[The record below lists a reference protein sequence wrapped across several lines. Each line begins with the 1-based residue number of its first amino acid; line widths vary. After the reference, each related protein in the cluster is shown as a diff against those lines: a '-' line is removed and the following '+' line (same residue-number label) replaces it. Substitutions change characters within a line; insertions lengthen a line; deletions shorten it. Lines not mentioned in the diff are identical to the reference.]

1 MNGATQRPDMFDL
14 RVEREQAARKE
25 LRAKLDGGVRLVTF
39 KVTPYEIEEYRKE
52 TYEADRMMGGD
63 Q

>member
-25 LRAKLDGGVRLVTF
+25 LRAKIDAKLVTI

-52 TYEADRMMGGD
+52 TYEAERMMGGD